1 MHLLI
6 YGNYYSY
13 VRSGP
18 RKTFYSLVEF
28 TFNALSSMQAQA
40 ATPPTLGLIIII
52 IVALSSAITALW
64 DEWLPRNSKWF
75 PVKVLNCAFIITLTK
90 AAERLFLK
98 MHRETWGDTKF
109 AFNHKKVW
117 QSIRHVALRKSGHF
131 QRTGGFYSIT
141 RCSSTKTSAESC
153 CVWRNIL
160 NSTEGTLSFERS
172 LKKYLESFTQMIL
185 MLMLNVFILLKA
197 A

>member
-1 MHLLI
+1 MKRFSDLQETSLHFLSFFILNKHKKKKNKTFQKLHDLLQLRWSEMHLLI

-64 DEWLPRNSKWF
+64 DEWLPRNSK
-75 PVKVLNCAFIITLTK
+75 
-90 AAERLFLK
+90 
-98 MHRETWGDTKF
+98 
-109 AFNHKKVW
+109 
-117 QSIRHVALRKSGHF
+117 
-131 QRTGGFYSIT
+131 
-141 RCSSTKTSAESC
+141 
-153 CVWRNIL
+153 
-160 NSTEGTLSFERS
+160 
-172 LKKYLESFTQMIL
+172 
-185 MLMLNVFILLKA
+185 
-197 A
+197 